1 MKECPNCNKKYSD
14 DQVYCLEDGTV
25 LEAMEKASE
34 AETVE
39 LSAEEIPETVV
50 VKEDDVKTEV
60 LEAKETIK
68 AEEAKPTVKVAAAS
82 SGGGGMSSTAKFTVL
97 LGVIFLAGISL
108 LVWKVKVGGQSEG
121 LTKLSK
127 ADMEMIFK
135 DMPPMALKRLAE
147 DPEAKKKQIEGI
159 KQFLAVAEEAR
170 TSGFANKEEY
180 KVELENIGRETLAL
194 NYDKEKN
201 KDKENLPPLSAIT
214 KEDVE
219 AYYQKNDN
227 AAKFNKYIEEQI
239 KKAQDAGRIPKDFKL
254 QPEQEEQAKDQFAKV
269 RIYAD
274 EAKAKWNNLSE
285 EFRHNT
291 ELQIKLEKAQF
302 LVQAYS
308 KDVISKKI
316 AATNEDVA
324 KYLQEH
330 PDEDPKGEIKKY
342 LDENPTLTK
351 EQKKAKAEDL
361 LKRAKAGED
370 FAKLAEEFSQD
381 PGSQKDGGLYKDVK
395 KGGMVPEFEKTSLGL
410 EPGQIADA
418 LVESKY
424 GYHIIK
430 LERKGMTKGPD
441 GKEEETYDARHILI
455 KLEDDEQTPA
465 SPIKQKIESERA
477 KKLVEEIAAKHKI
490 EVAEDFEIKV
500 PEIPEGQNPP
510 GMPPTGNNP
519 QISEEQMKQ
528 LQKQIEE
535 AQKKAKDSPKKS
547 DKDGKQ
553 K

>member
-14 DQVYCLEDGTV
+14 DQVYCLKDGTV

-135 DMPPMALKRLAE
+135 DMPPMA
-147 DPEAKKKQIEGI
+147 
-159 KQFLAVAEEAR
+159 R
-170 TSGFANKEEY
+170 TSGFANKEED

-285 EFRHNT
+285 
-291 ELQIKLEKAQF
+291 
-302 LVQAYS
+302 
-308 KDVISKKI
+308 
-316 AATNEDVA
+316 
-324 KYLQEH
+324 
-330 PDEDPKGEIKKY
+330 
-342 LDENPTLTK
+342 
-351 EQKKAKAEDL
+351 
-361 LKRAKAGED
+361 D
-370 FAKLAEEFSQD
+370 FSS
-381 PGSQKDGGLYKDVK
+381 G
-395 KGGMVPEFEKTSLGL
+395 
-410 EPGQIADA
+410 
-418 LVESKY
+418 
-424 GYHIIK
+424 
-430 LERKGMTKGPD
+430 
-441 GKEEETYDARHILI
+441 IL
-455 KLEDDEQTPA
+455 
-465 SPIKQKIESERA
+465 
-477 KKLVEEIAAKHKI
+477 
-490 EVAEDFEIKV
+490 
-500 PEIPEGQNPP
+500 
-510 GMPPTGNNP
+510 
-519 QISEEQMKQ
+519 
-528 LQKQIEE
+528 
-535 AQKKAKDSPKKS
+535 
-547 DKDGKQ
+547 
-553 K
+553 